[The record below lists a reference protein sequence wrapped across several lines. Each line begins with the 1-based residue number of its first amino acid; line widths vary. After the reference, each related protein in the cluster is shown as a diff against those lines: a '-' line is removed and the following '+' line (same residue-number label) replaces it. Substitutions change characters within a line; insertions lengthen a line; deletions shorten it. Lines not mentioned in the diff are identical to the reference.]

1 MKRLGKSRRGT
12 VILTQMIQTRV
23 TKEDA
28 AAIDLLAAE
37 PGTRARV
44 MFGTD
49 G

>member
-12 VILTQMIQTRV
+12 VILN
-23 TKEDA
+23 
-28 AAIDLLAAE
+28 LLAAE